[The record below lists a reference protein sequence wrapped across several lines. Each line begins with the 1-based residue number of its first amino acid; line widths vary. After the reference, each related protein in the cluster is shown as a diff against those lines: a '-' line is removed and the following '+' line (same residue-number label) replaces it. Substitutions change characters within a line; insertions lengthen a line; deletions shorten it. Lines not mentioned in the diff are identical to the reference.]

1 MPEVSGAIAGAWVF
15 PAGLELTTQTFA
27 TILIGLLVVL
37 VFGVQKFN
45 EPTFQASEDQPET
58 LFAPRFLA
66 LPRQYV
72 NALLFYLGSLSLL
85 YVVCSAAGTKGF
97 AEALNGTP
105 LKPESFPLAI
115 ALIIV
120 GIVPNVKWIQ
130 QVELFFRRAAHR
142 RAFIPEGA
150 QLMHTRLRGA
160 KFDFSKYDR
169 PEILDDDVFRTIERS
184 DFAAPRNS
192 IEHRWARFT
201 CLVYALLQLDNA
213 DGDAADDFGKIPE
226 DLDLEF
232 VSAYRLEYERVLM
245 LHKNMQ
251 HGIASYRQG
260 TLSDSGDVEDLAEAL
275 QQALRRTYVF
285 IGCAVRLKYPIDAGA
300 INALAH
306 FGFKVKPLQPAPS
319 MFYVIRWAA
328 LAMPALVFLAVIAA
342 QIFGLEFPQDNMTP
356 QQTAVVWALSSL
368 LVHGC
373 AAWAAYKLRA
383 RLKITSEWN
392 GTPIQIVSA
401 GVVGG
406 VAGLA
411 ALLPL
416 VALFG
421 DEPFTMSAAMK
432 AMPWVALPGTT
443 GAFTAYFLDTS
454 SEVAR
459 GRRLREAAI
468 QGFVTALVT
477 YLVLTVQPDARM
489 SGSMEYFVIFVTL
502 LIGGSLGF
510 FLPHCHREL
519 ERSFS
524 GEAQSRIDD
533 FRWEATRIFGD
544 EAKANDWLNQP
555 NAALGGMTPIAAAK
569 SGGGGDR
576 VRAVLRAMWEAR
588 HPKPGRKK
596 RPEPGRTSGRNGR
609 DVHSGIA
616 AGSATASG

>member
-1 MPEVSGAIAGAWVF
+1 
-15 PAGLELTTQTFA
+15 L
-27 TILIGLLVVL
+27 
-37 VFGVQKFN
+37 
-45 EPTFQASEDQPET
+45 
-58 LFAPRFLA
+58 
-66 LPRQYV
+66 
-72 NALLFYLGSLSLL
+72 
-85 YVVCSAAGTKGF
+85 
-97 AEALNGTP
+97 
-105 LKPESFPLAI
+105 
-115 ALIIV
+115 
-120 GIVPNVKWIQ
+120 
-130 QVELFFRRAAHR
+130 
-142 RAFIPEGA
+142 
-150 QLMHTRLRGA
+150 
-160 KFDFSKYDR
+160 
-169 PEILDDDVFRTIERS
+169 
-184 DFAAPRNS
+184 
-192 IEHRWARFT
+192 T
-201 CLVYALLQLDNA
+201 CLIYALRQLDNA

-226 DLDLEF
+226 DVDMAF
-232 VSAYRLEYERVLM
+232 VSAYRPEYERLLM

-251 HGIASYRQG
+251 LGVASYRQG
-260 TLSDSGDVEDLAEAL
+260 TLSDAGDVEDLGEAL

-285 IGCAVRLKYPIDAGA
+285 IGCAVRLKYPLDAGA

-319 MFYVIRWAA
+319 VFYVIRRAA

-342 QIFGLEFPQDNMTP
+342 QLFGLEFPQDGMTP

-383 RLKITSEWN
+383 HLKITSEWN
-392 GTPIQIVSA
+392 GTPVQIVSA

-421 DEPFTMSAAMK
+421 YEPFTMKAALK
-432 AMPWVALPGTT
+432 AVPWVALPATT

-454 SEVAR
+454 IEVAR

-477 YLVLTVQPDARM
+477 YLVLTVLPDPHI
-489 SGSMEYFVIFVTL
+489 SGTMEYFVIFVTL

-519 ERSFS
+519 ERSLS

-555 NAALGGMTPIAAAK
+555 NASLGGMTPIDAAR

-576 VRAVLRAMWEAR
+576 VRAVLHAMWEAG
-588 HPKPGRKK
+588 HPKPARKK
-596 RPEPGRTSGRNGR
+596 RPEPSRANGRNGR
-609 DVHSGIA
+609 EVRSGIA
-616 AGSATASG
+616 ARSDPAPSEPATSAVSAPAGVN